1 MATGDLLVR
10 GGTVVDGTGAASFEA
25 DVRVR
30 SGKIAEVGPGLRPD
44 GEPEIDAG
52 GALVTPGFIEPHTHY
67 DGSLWWD
74 PHIDPMPSHGTT
86 SVVLANCGLGLAP
99 LREADRDQLIELMCF
114 IEDLPTDA
122 FETAIPWTWETWPE
136 YQAANDEHPTALN
149 VAAFF
154 PHQTLRMWVM
164 GAEAWERAATEAE
177 RAEMAHLLDEG
188 LAAGAFGLSTSLM
201 DLDRHNRLVP
211 SRMADDQE
219 WGDLLDVVAAHPGA
233 TFQFVPRA
241 FEFEHFP
248 GDMERMAALC
258 RDRGVRANWGGF
270 FAQENRAKE
279 REISLELVD
288 RLNAEGSQ
296 IATLYSVR
304 PGYVNLHFERSIMW
318 SGVEAWHELC
328 NVDGD
333 EAKLAMLR
341 DDAWRERA
349 RHDWDACT
357 YTLAPINRP
366 HMILLASDEP
376 RNAEWTGRSI
386 AELADARGVHL
397 SDAVADWLLDNNMG
411 THLKTQ
417 PQPVAYETLAE
428 MARSPHTVNGGSDAG
443 AHIQMFVGAG
453 DATFFLTEMVRE
465 QGLLSVE
472 EAVHTVTGKQAA
484 FFGLQGRGM
493 VAEGAAADLAVFAL
507 DEIDLGDEVRV
518 NDLPAGSWRYSRKP
532 AGYRATVV
540 NGVPTWADGD
550 PTAALPGRFLRNAA
564 AG

>member
-1 MATGDLLVR
+1 MATGNLLIR
-10 GGTVVDGTGAASFEA
+10 GGTVVDGTGAPCFEA
-25 DVRVR
+25 DVRTRAGV
-30 SGKIAEVGPGLRPD
+30 ITEVGSGLRPD

-52 GALVTPGFIEPHTHY
+52 GAFVTPGFIEPHTHY

-74 PHIDPMPSHGTT
+74 PHIDPMPAHGTT

-122 FETAIPWTWETWPE
+122 FETAIPWNWETWPE
-136 YQAANDEHPTALN
+136 YQAASDRNPTALN

-164 GAEAWERAATEAE
+164 GPQAWERAATEAE
-177 RAEMAHLLDEG
+177 RNEMAGLLHEG

-211 SRMADDQE
+211 SRMADDDE
-219 WGDLLDVVAAHPGA
+219 WAALLDVVAANPGA

-241 FEFEHFP
+241 FEFKHFP
-248 GDMERMAALC
+248 GDMERMAGLC
-258 RDRGVRANWGGF
+258 RDRGVRANWGGL

-279 REISLELVD
+279 RQAALELVG
-288 RLNAEGSQ
+288 RLNREGCE
-296 IATLYSVR
+296 IATLFSAR
-304 PGYVNLHFERSIMW
+304 PSYVNLHFERSIMW

-333 EAKLAMLR
+333 EAKLAMLG
-341 DDAWRERA
+341 DDTWRERA
-349 RHDWDACT
+349 RRDWDACT

-366 HMILLASDEP
+366 HMILLASDDP
-376 RNAEWTGRSI
+376 RHAEWSGRSI
-386 AELADARGVHL
+386 ADLADARGVHL

-417 PQPVAYETLAE
+417 AQLVDTETMAE
-428 MARSPHTVNGGSDAG
+428 LARSPLTVNGASDAG

-453 DATFFLTEMVRE
+453 DATFFLTEMVRDRE
-465 QGLLSVE
+465 LLGIE
-472 EAVHTVTGKQAA
+472 EAVHSVTGKQAA
-484 FFGLQGRGM
+484 FFGIPDRGV

-507 DEIDLGDEVRV
+507 DEINLGAETRV
-518 NDLPAGSWRYSRKP
+518 DDLPTGSWRYSRKP

-540 NGVPTWADGD
+540 NGVPTWTDDKSTGE
-550 PTAALPGRFLRNAA
+550 LPGTFLRNTAV
-564 AG
+564 G

>member
-1 MATGDLLVR
+1 MGDLLVR
-10 GGTVVDGTGAASFEA
+10 GGTVVDGTGAPAFEA

-30 SGKIAEVGPGLRPD
+30 SGVIAEVGAGLAPD
-44 GEPEIDAG
+44 GEPEVDAG

-99 LREADRDQLIELMCF
+99 LREADREQFIELMCF

-122 FETAIPWTWETWPE
+122 FEMGIPWTWETWPE
-136 YQAANDEHPTALN
+136 YQAASDEHPTAVN

-164 GAEAWERAATEAE
+164 GAEAWERAATQAE
-177 RAEMAHLLDEG
+177 RAEMARVLDEG

-211 SRMADDQE
+211 SRMADDHE
-219 WGDLLDVVAAHPGA
+219 WGDLLDVVAANPGT

-248 GDMERMAALC
+248 GDMERMAGLC
-258 RDRGVRANWGGF
+258 GDRGIRANWGGF
-270 FAQENRAKE
+270 FAQENRSKE
-279 REISLELVD
+279 RAVSLELVE
-288 RLNAEGSQ
+288 RLNGEGAQ
-296 IATLYSVR
+296 VATLYSAR

-328 NVDGD
+328 NVDSD
-333 EAKLAMLR
+333 EAKLAMLG
-341 DDAWRERA
+341 DEAWRERA

-376 RNAEWTGRSI
+376 RNAEWAGRSI
-386 AELADARGVHL
+386 AELAEARGVHL
-397 SDAVADWLLDNNMG
+397 SDAVADWLLDNTMG
-411 THLKTQ
+411 AHLRTQ
-417 PQPVAYETLAE
+417 PQPVDIEAIAE
-428 MARSPHTVNGGSDAG
+428 LARSPLTVNGASDAG

-453 DATFFLTEMVRE
+453 DATYFLTEMVRE
-465 QGLLSVE
+465 RGLLTVE
-472 EAVHTVTGKQAA
+472 EAVHSVTGKQAG
-484 FFGLQGRGM
+484 FFGIPRRGTI
-493 VAEGAAADLAVFAL
+493 AEGMAADLAVFAL
-507 DEIDLGDEVRV
+507 NEIDLGDEVQVR
-518 NDLPAGSWRYSRKP
+518 DLPTGSWRYSRRP

-540 NGVPTWADGD
+540 NGVPTWADGQS
-550 PTAALPGRFLRNAA
+550 TATRPGRFLRNAA
-564 AG
+564 AA